1 MVDYL
6 LGCVNIVIVRKH
18 KQGPNEMTYI
28 TEKFTAGEV
37 VVKDFVAG
45 WEFAEGFDGNYEHR
59 PLMADAMKELLEAGL
74 VTELHVEATAI
85 ARSINLQKNLGIYK
99 QAQAERTPAQ
109 VAEER
114 MEARAAMG
122 PGVDMVNIVTGE
134 KFVS

>member
-1 MVDYL
+1 MS
-6 LGCVNIVIVRKH
+6 
-18 KQGPNEMTYI
+18 YI

-37 VVKDFVAG
+37 VIKDFVCG
-45 WEFAEGFDGNYEHR
+45 WEFAEGFDGGYEHR

-74 VTELHVEATAI
+74 VTEQHVEATEV
-85 ARSINLQKNLGIYK
+85 ARSISVKQSMEVYR
-99 QAQAERTPAQ
+99 QAQATRTPEQ
-109 VAEER
+109 IAEER

>member
-28 TEKFTAGEV
+28 TEKFT
-37 VVKDFVAG
+37 
-45 WEFAEGFDGNYEHR
+45 DGNYEHR

-74 VTELHVEATAI
+74 VTEQHVEATEI

-99 QAQAERTPAQ
+99 QAQAERTPEEI
-109 VAEER
+109 AEER
-114 MEARAAMG
+114 FEARAAMG
-122 PGVDMVNIVTGE
+122 AGVKMVNVVTGE

>member
-1 MVDYL
+1 MS
-6 LGCVNIVIVRKH
+6 
-18 KQGPNEMTYI
+18 YI

-37 VVKDFVAG
+37 VIKDFVCG
-45 WEFAEGFDGNYEHR
+45 WEFAEGFDGGYEHR

-74 VTELHVEATAI
+74 VTEQHVEATEI

>member
-18 KQGPNEMTYI
+18 KHTKGPNEMTYI

-37 VVKDFVAG
+37 
-45 WEFAEGFDGNYEHR
+45 
-59 PLMADAMKELLEAGL
+59 
-74 VTELHVEATAI
+74 ELHVEATAI

>member
-74 VTELHVEATAI
+74 VTELHVEATREARNVNNANNI
-85 ARSINLQKNLGIYK
+85 AVHIT
-99 QAQAERTPAQ
+99 AQMNRCTEQRALDRAT
-109 VAEER
+109 
-114 MEARAAMG
+114 ARAAMG
-122 PGVDMVNIVTGE
+122 PGVDMVNIFTGE

>member
-1 MVDYL
+1 
-6 LGCVNIVIVRKH
+6 
-18 KQGPNEMTYI
+18 MTYI
-28 TEKFTAGEV
+28 IEKFEAGEV
-37 VVKDFVAG
+37 VVKDFVCG

>member
-1 MVDYL
+1 
-6 LGCVNIVIVRKH
+6 
-18 KQGPNEMTYI
+18 MTYI

-74 VTELHVEATAI
+74 VTEQHVEATRE
-85 ARSINLQKNLGIYK
+85 ARNVNNANLQKNLGIYK